1 MSPASAIFGLVVI
14 YLHFRCFLLHIL
26 YLFSCLSQYTQFHVQ
41 TCYVSS
47 PTRDVV
53 LFEDFNAA
61 AAKFTR
67 STKLGDPA
75 KDPPSCTS
83 RSVILT
89 REASEF
95 ELPNGWY
102 RAYPFG
108 FLVRTLIPL

>member
-1 MSPASAIFGLVVI
+1 MSPANTIFGLVVI
-14 YLHFRCFLLHIL
+14 YLHVRCFHLHIL
-26 YLFSCLSQYTQFHVQ
+26 YLSSRLSQCIEFRVQ
-41 TCYVSS
+41 MCYVSS

-67 STKLGDPA
+67 GTKLGDPA

-102 RAYPFG
+102 RA
-108 FLVRTLIPL
+108 